1 MTGRKRSDGIKTGVE
16 SLPRDE
22 PGGNLLTAQAVP
34 GLKVA
39 RARSRLWH
47 GTWEPAPRYGLAV
60 HWAESPPAGRSEIL
74 KWQKP
79 RGAE

>member
-22 PGGNLLTAQAVP
+22 PGGNLLTA
-34 GLKVA
+34 
-39 RARSRLWH
+39 H